1 MVFNVTF
8 NNISTISWW
17 SGLLEGK
24 PEYPAKTIDLPQI
37 IDKLY
42 HGIEYTSPWATFE
55 LTTLEAIGIDCKGS
69 CNSNYHTS
77 TTAPLHHRRQDNKR
91 ANSYYK
97 NIPFSVMLNVQ
108 RTWLECGIP
117 WVRFLVGSNQIYIDM
132 CCFVAKHPSL
142 KNRSKG

>member
-8 NNISTISWW
+8 NNNSAISWW

-42 HGIEYTSPWATFE
+42 HGIEYTSPGATFE
-55 LTTLEAIGIDCKGS
+55 LTTLEAIGIDCIGS
-69 CNSNYHTS
+69 CKSNYHTS

-91 ANSYYK
+91 ANSYK
-97 NIPFSVMLNVQ
+97 NIPFSVMLNVLDLSAVYHEFDS
-108 RTWLECGIP
+108 WLDQT
-117 WVRFLVGSNQIYIDM
+117 RFILI
-132 CCFVAKHPSL
+132 CVASSL
-142 KNRSKG
+142 SIHH

>member
-8 NNISTISWW
+8 NNISAISWW

-97 NIPFSVMLNVQ
+97 NIPFSVMLSVLDLSAVYHGFDS
-108 RTWLECGIP
+108 WLDQT
-117 WVRFLVGSNQIYIDM
+117 RFILI
-132 CCFVAKHPSL
+132 CVASSL
-142 KNRSKG
+142 SIHH